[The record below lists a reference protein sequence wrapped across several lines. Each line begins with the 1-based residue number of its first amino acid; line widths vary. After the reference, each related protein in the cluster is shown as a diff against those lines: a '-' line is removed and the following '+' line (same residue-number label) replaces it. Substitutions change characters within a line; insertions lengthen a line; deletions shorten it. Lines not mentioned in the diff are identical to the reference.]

1 MSFEW
6 LDELARSF
14 ADPQTRHAIIVHFPI
29 VLSALGAIG
38 LLVPRTRRLAAI
50 ALLVFLAAVLPANIY
65 AAREQLSI
73 GGSAVTPMIPRIAMQ
88 LFFAVLIW
96 WSSIRPTGT
105 RWGQTMV

>member
-38 LLVPRTRRLAAI
+38 LLVCLFSTRAWPRAGTFLILLALVAGSFF
-50 ALLVFLAAVLPANIY
+50 AKQSGEGAEGAVEGLLSAEGAAVL
-65 AAREQLSI
+65 EKHEEL
-73 GGSAVTPMIPRIAMQ
+73 GEK
-88 LFFAVLIW
+88 L
-96 WSSIRPTGT
+96 
-105 RWGQTMV
+105 